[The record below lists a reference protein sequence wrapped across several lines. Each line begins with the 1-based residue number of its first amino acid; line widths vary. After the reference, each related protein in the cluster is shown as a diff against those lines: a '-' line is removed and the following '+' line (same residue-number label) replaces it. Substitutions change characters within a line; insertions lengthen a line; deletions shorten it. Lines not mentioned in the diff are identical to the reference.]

1 MTLNI
6 FFITLTFLI
15 AIAVF
20 RFIHSYRYWIGYQL
34 LELKQRLTHYDYQRS
49 DHDPFFM

>member
-1 MTLNI
+1 MPMNI
-6 FFITLTFLI
+6 FFITLTFLVII
-15 AIAVF
+15 ALA

-34 LELKQRLTHYDYQRS
+34 LEAKQRFTSYRHRRS